1 MLKKNMSCNNFTEEI
16 KWICP
21 WIEENM
27 GILLQRKESGN
38 GDGRAGVARN
48 PEGCLR
54 GESYRDVTAA
64 SHRRTSS
71 PTVPWTC
78 CVFPTAGPWCCQFP
92 HPLSL
97 PPPPPQNVAW
107 LHPSLHSSLCPHI
120 PLGESASL
128 TTTHE
133 RAPLPS
139 LSNFYCLTQLYF
151 SL

>member
-1 MLKKNMSCNNFTEEI
+1 MSCNNFTEEI

-38 GDGRAGVARN
+38 GEGRAGVARN
-48 PEGCLR
+48 QEGCLG

-71 PTVPWTC
+71 PTVPWTHR
-78 CVFPTAGPWCCQFP
+78 VFPTAGPWRCQFP
-92 HPLSL
+92 HPGMLST
-97 PPPPPQNVAW
+97 PTRTPRPQNIAW
-107 LHPSLHSSLCPHI
+107 LRPSLHSSLCPHT
-120 PLGESASL
+120 PFWKSASL
-128 TTTHE
+128 TTTNE
-133 RAPLPS
+133 IAPLLS

>member
-48 PEGCLR
+48 PEGCLG

-71 PTVPWTC
+71 PTVPWTR

-92 HPLSL
+92 HPGARSPCH
-97 PPPPPQNVAW
+97 PPPPPERSMA
-107 LHPSLHSSLCPHI
+107 PPFSSFK
-120 PLGESASL
+120 
-128 TTTHE
+128 
-133 RAPLPS
+133 S
-139 LSNFYCLTQLYF
+139 LSTYPLRRERF
-151 SL
+151 SDHHP